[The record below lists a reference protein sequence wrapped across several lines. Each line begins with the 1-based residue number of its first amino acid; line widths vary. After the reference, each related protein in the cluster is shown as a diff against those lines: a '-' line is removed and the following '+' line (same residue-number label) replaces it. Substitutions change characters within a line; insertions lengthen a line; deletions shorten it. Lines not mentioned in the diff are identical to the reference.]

1 MSSVCRIKFV
11 WLTSLIAATVFWAAG
26 TSAAQQPGGGMSSP
40 GQQQTM
46 PGQQVPGQTTP
57 GETAPNSPGMTGA
70 PGNPGGDNIPQTY
83 VDRNFL
89 HKTFENSLA
98 QVKMGQLAAQKSQS
112 DDVKQFGQKM
122 VQIHTQL
129 DHQLEPVARRL
140 GVDQPKSPSKK
151 DKQEIAKLEALS
163 GPQFDAAFIQAM
175 TKDQQSNLKDFS
187 TEEKDGRDPT
197 AQKAAQLDEPV
208 LQQHLQ
214 VLEKLAQAHNV
225 PVETS
230 EVNK

>member
-1 MSSVCRIKFV
+1 MRSESQGNFV
-11 WLTSLIAATVFWAAG
+11 WLTALIAATLFWAAG
-26 TSAAQQPGGGMSSP
+26 SSVAQQPGGAMSQP
-40 GQQQTM
+40 NQQQTM
-46 PGQQVPGQTTP
+46 PGQQMPGQQTP
-57 GETAPNSPGMTGA
+57 GETAPNSPGMPGA
-70 PGNPGGDNIPQTY
+70 PGNSGGDSTPQTY
-83 VDRNFL
+83 VDQSFL
-89 HKTFENSLA
+89 HNTFESNLA

-129 DHQLEPVARRL
+129 DNQLEPVAKHL
-140 GVDQPKSPSKK
+140 GVNQPKSPSKK

-163 GPQFDAAFIQAM
+163 GPQFDAAFIQVM
-175 TKDQQSNLKDFS
+175 TKDQQSNLKDFN

-230 EVNK
+230 EVKK